1 MGLCKKHGVNLRGAR
16 LVRPIRQAIFNYLL
30 VVKRTEIELEYH
42 EKIAGLERDINN
54 LKNF

>member
-1 MGLCKKHGVNLRGAR
+1 MDLCKKHGVNLRGAR